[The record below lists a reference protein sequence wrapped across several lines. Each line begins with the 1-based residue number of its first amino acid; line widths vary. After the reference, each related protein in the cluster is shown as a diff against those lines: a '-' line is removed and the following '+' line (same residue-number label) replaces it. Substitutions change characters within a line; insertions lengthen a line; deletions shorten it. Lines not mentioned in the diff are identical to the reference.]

1 MLLLSTSFCP
11 ESAALDSADSSLRPV
26 RVRESSLLSLSTSLS
41 ASSIDCC
48 SSFLDSS
55 NDFVSEVPF
64 EEVLFE
70 EAPFDCPD
78 GLLDDC
84 PAAAPSESAFG
95 SCNAVSAFFS
105 WMLFRLAFRESVALS
120 NVLATRL
127 SCVMV
132 ASALQ
137 PSVSTVFSALVAA
150 SANASMM
157 SFTPSAPRISFCS
170 SLPFSEVSS
179 TALRAELNSAS
190 DCRHVAN
197 AS

>member
-1 MLLLSTSFCP
+1 M
-11 ESAALDSADSSLRPV
+11 
-26 RVRESSLLSLSTSLS
+26 LSLSTSLS
-41 ASSIDCC
+41 ALSIDCC

-55 NDFVSEVPF
+55 DDFVSEVPF

-105 WMLFRLAFRESVALS
+105 WMLFRLAFRESVAPS

-197 AS
+197 ASCCLLR